1 MVTLLSSFIRCGF
14 AGIGIAKRVG
24 SFYIFQLHYAVDAQV
39 VKLVNTRDLKS
50 LDLGLAGSSPALG
63 TISFLFF
70 KLL

>member
-50 LDLGLAGSSPALG
+50 HLYIVKKA
-63 TISFLFF
+63 
-70 KLL
+70 KNYQ